1 MKHEEEGMSEQAAS
15 TNAIDWQEISQGN
28 EDILD
33 IFTGLDND
41 MDNMS
46 SELTAHEEDKKFGDW
61 AFVTELLETFRLMN
75 SSLNLKSVLEHVI
88 DSAISVIQAERGL
101 LALQNSKGQLEF
113 KILRDSARNALVESD
128 FKVSWSFLHQAI
140 ETKEIAYVED
150 VLSEQ
155 NYLPSMSVQ
164 QLQLRSII
172 CCPMLIK
179 GELVGVI
186 YADSSKP
193 LIGRSKTKKQLF
205 QLFADQA
212 AVAIRNA
219 QLYQKV
225 KSSYDQLEKAHDN
238 LIYAEKMA
246 ARGKMA
252 ARIGHE
258 LNNLLSG
265 IYGNL
270 ELATKFL
277 HDRESSA
284 KVEERLRRVN
294 AMIESMTRFSQ
305 GLMANSHME
314 TKLVRTNLNALANE
328 FLEFIKPVYKKMGA
342 TFSEDYDSNLPEV
355 NVDRGQIQQV
365 LYNLVTNAIQIR
377 ADTHITIK
385 TRYCH
390 EEGRVKISVSDTGPG
405 IEKEKLK
412 QIFVPLFTDKA
423 EGHGFGLSIC
433 KEIAKKHGGS
443 ITVESELGQGSEF
456 TVSLPEIKRT
466 QEEHLVLKGADLVNE
481 TCQ

>member
-1 MKHEEEGMSEQAAS
+1 MLERAAK
-15 TNAIDWQEISQGN
+15 TNTDDRQGGTPNGDNLLDVFKDLDHDIDSMGV
-28 EDILD
+28 
-33 IFTGLDND
+33 
-41 MDNMS
+41 
-46 SELTAHEEDKKFGDW
+46 ELSAQEEDKKFGDW

-101 LALQNSKGQLEF
+101 LALHNSKSQLEF
-113 KILRDSARNALVESD
+113 KILRDSARNTLVESD

-150 VLSEQ
+150 ALADQ

-164 QLQLRSII
+164 QLQLRSIV

-193 LIGRSKTKKQLF
+193 LIGRSKIKKQLF

-225 KSSYDQLEKAHDN
+225 KSSYEQLEKAHDH
-238 LIYAEKMA
+238 LIYTEKMA
-246 ARGKMA
+246 SRGKMA

-270 ELATKFL
+270 ELATNFL
-277 HDRESSA
+277 RDRESPA
-284 KVEERLRRVN
+284 KIEERLRRVTT
-294 AMIESMTRFSQ
+294 MIETMTRFSQ
-305 GLMANSHME
+305 GLMANSHMD
-314 TKLVRTNLNALANE
+314 TKLVRTNLNALADE
-328 FLEFIKPVYKKMGA
+328 FLEFIEPVYKKTGA
-342 TFSEDYDSNLPEV
+342 TFSKEYDSELPEV

-385 TRYCH
+385 TRYCP

-456 TVSLPEIKRT
+456 TVSLPEIKRA
-466 QEEHLVLKGADLVNE
+466 QGEHLVIKGGALVNE
-481 TCQ
+481 SN